1 MGGGYQLKRKL
12 LIATESSADIEG
24 LSAAFADLEEIEL
37 LAPNGDCD
45 AIIAAV
51 QAGEVDILL
60 MDLLLEHGDGIVVL
74 EAIQAMEERRRSMT
88 FLITAFTNERLLY
101 NLRDKI
107 DFCFAKPLVYE
118 RVALRVLQFL
128 QPVETPDLA
137 RLQER
142 SLSMSISE
150 ALLKLGIPAHLQG
163 YYYLRDAIH
172 MYAST
177 EMPLKLRIT
186 ADVYPA
192 IADYYAVTPLV
203 VENAMRN
210 AVEYAWTYGNL
221 EEIQHYFGYTV
232 NEKHGKPGN
241 AEFVMLMAEHLRED
255 PVPCCDEHMH

>member
-1 MGGGYQLKRKL
+1 
-12 LIATESSADIEG
+12 
-24 LSAAFADLEEIEL
+24 
-37 LAPNGDCD
+37 
-45 AIIAAV
+45 
-51 QAGEVDILL
+51 
-60 MDLLLEHGDGIVVL
+60 
-74 EAIQAMEERRRSMT
+74 
-88 FLITAFTNERLLY
+88 
-101 NLRDKI
+101 
-107 DFCFAKPLVYE
+107 
-118 RVALRVLQFL
+118 
-128 QPVETPDLA
+128 
-137 RLQER
+137 
-142 SLSMSISE
+142 
-150 ALLKLGIPAHLQG
+150 
-163 YYYLRDAIH
+163 